1 MKKTDP
7 YYSMTI
13 IGGIL
18 GGYAVAGFQGM
29 FASAQTANLIALV
42 ELLVGKNL
50 TDALF
55 RVGSFLAFGAGIV
68 LSEYIRLRKDW
79 SLEKIAV
86 LIDMIVAFWLAFGI
100 LPKNTVASLYP
111 IWFAAA
117 FQWNVFEGTE
127 GYVSSCIFSTN
138 NVKQMLLSG
147 VRYICSKE
155 DKEKERMLYFG
166 KVLLCFHIGVLA
178 VFLCYSFVGR
188 MAILLLVLPGIETFW
203 CLSDQLDREK
213 EEFVVKSI

>member
-1 MKKTDP
+1 MKKIDP

-18 GGYAVAGFQGM
+18 GGYAVAEFQGM

-50 TDALF
+50 SDALF
-55 RVGSFLAFGAGIV
+55 RVGSLFVFALGIV
-68 LSEYIRLRKDW
+68 LSEYIRLRTNWD
-79 SLEKIAV
+79 LEKIAV
-86 LIDMIVAFWLAFGI
+86 WIDMIVALWLAFGI

-127 GYVSSCIFSTN
+127 GYKSSCIFSTN

-155 DKEKERMLYFG
+155 EKEKARMLHFG

-178 VFLCYSFVGR
+178 VFLCYSLVGR
-188 MAILLLVLPGIETFW
+188 MTILLLLFPGLETCWCMCGESELEGELLP
-203 CLSDQLDREK
+203 
-213 EEFVVKSI
+213 EEMQ